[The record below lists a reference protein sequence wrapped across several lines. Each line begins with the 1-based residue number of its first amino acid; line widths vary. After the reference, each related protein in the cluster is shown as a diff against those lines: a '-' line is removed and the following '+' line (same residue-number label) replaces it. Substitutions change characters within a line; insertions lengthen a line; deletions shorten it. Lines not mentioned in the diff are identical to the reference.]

1 MDRESRNTAEET
13 SQRGCSCNLSMAQIH
28 ILFEVL
34 YYLVTEAFLSGAIFA
49 RPPLRSNAIYED
61 VCISEGVDSVKAL

>member
-1 MDRESRNTAEET
+1 
-13 SQRGCSCNLSMAQIH
+13 MAQIH